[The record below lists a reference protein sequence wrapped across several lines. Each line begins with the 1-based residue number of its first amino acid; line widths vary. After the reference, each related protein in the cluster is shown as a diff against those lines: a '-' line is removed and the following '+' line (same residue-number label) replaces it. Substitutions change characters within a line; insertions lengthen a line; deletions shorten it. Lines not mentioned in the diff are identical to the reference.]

1 MKEAHLGRWTVEA
14 YSVLV
19 QCGLAIGNVHLC
31 VAQDACGGSG
41 LGYVQRAV
49 GGTLYS
55 PSEQRARLTEA
66 LYGVRRCQQVCEFVE

>member
-1 MKEAHLGRWTVEA
+1 MEA

-19 QCGLAIGNVHLC
+19 RCGVAIGNVHLC
-31 VAQDACGGSG
+31 FAQDACGVGG
-41 LGYVQRAV
+41 LENVQRAV

-66 LYGVRRCQQVCEFVE
+66 LYGVHRCQQVCEFV